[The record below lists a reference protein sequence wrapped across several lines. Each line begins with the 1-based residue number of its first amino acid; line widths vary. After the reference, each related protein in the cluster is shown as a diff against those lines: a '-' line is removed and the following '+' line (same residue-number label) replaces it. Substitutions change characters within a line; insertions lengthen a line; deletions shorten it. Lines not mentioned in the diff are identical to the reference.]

1 MKQLI
6 IYVLIYF
13 IVSYGILIYIT
24 ITKVVERSKVFNFF
38 DRCALDPEAGVRYR
52 VAPFRSLFPPLRTQ
66 K

>member
-1 MKQLI
+1 MHEMHMFAGFNHVVDCMI
-6 IYVLIYF
+6 SRGV
-13 IVSYGILIYIT
+13 VGG
-24 ITKVVERSKVFNFF
+24 VVERSKVFNFF